1 MVGDDLRVNRCLENG
16 AGPRKLPL
24 QLRCIDQVS
33 VVGKRQRSL
42 DIVENKRLRILDGA
56 LPGCRIP
63 DMSDTDVAFE
73 SLEALRVEILVHQSH
88 APPASDCSLRTV
100 CVTDRNP
107 AALLSPVLQG
117 KKAIIDGRRHLFL
130 AGEIIDT
137 EDTAF
142 LAGAV

>member
-1 MVGDDLRVNRCLENG
+1 MVGDDFRVNRCLEDG
-16 AGPRKLPL
+16 ACPRKLPL
-24 QLRCIDQVS
+24 QLRRIDQVS
-33 VVGKRQRSL
+33 VVGKRQRPL
-42 DIVENKRLRILDGA
+42 DVVEHQRLRILDGA

-63 DMSDTDVAFE
+63 DMPDTDIAFE
-73 SLEALRVEILVHQSH
+73 SLEAFCVEILVHEAH
-88 APPASDCSLRTV
+88 APPAPDRSLRAV
-100 CVTDRNP
+100 RVTDRNP

-117 KKAIIDGRRHLFL
+117 KKTIVDGRRHLFL